1 MASTTY
7 TKDERSLGQILKDL
21 SSETTTLL
29 RQEVDLAKTEMSE
42 KVSRVGT
49 NLAAVGVG
57 GAVALLGAMALVAA
71 LILGLVSLFDNFMS
85 PEVAVW
91 VAPLLVGAV
100 LAGIGYSMIKK
111 AMATLK
117 QESLTPEKT
126 TQSLQENKE
135 WLKEKIR

>member
-117 QESLTPEKT
+117 QESLTPKKT

-135 WLKEKIR
+135 WLK

>member
-1 MASTTY
+1 MATTV
-7 TKDERSLGQILKDL
+7 TKDERSLGQLLKEL
-21 SSETTTLL
+21 TGETTTLL

-49 NLAAVGVG
+49 NLASVGVG

-71 LILGLVSLFDNFMS
+71 LILGLISLFDNFMS

-111 AMATLK
+111 AMETLR
-117 QESLTPEKT
+117 QESITPKKT

>member
-1 MASTTY
+1 MATTTS
-7 TKDERSLGQILKDL
+7 TKDERSLGQLLKEL
-21 SSETTTLL
+21 SSETTMLL
-29 RQEVDLAKTEMSE
+29 RQEVDLAKAEMSE

-49 NLAAVGVG
+49 NTAAVGVG

-71 LILGLVSLFDNFMS
+71 LILGLISLFDNFMS

-100 LAGIGYSMIKK
+100 LAAIGYSMIKK
-111 AMATLK
+111 AMATLR
-117 QESLTPEKT
+117 QESLTPKKT